1 MISSDEAAAAALRAR
16 ARELV
21 AQGYERMSIVD
32 GSRARELAALY
43 EELGHQVVVLKGAVP
58 PDDAACDV
66 CLLGSGLFTLYVR
79 RR

>member
-1 MISSDEAAAAALRAR
+1 MISSDEAAAALRAR

-32 GSRARELAALY
+32 GPRAKELAALY
-43 EELGHQVVVLKGAVP
+43 EELGNQVVVLKGAVP

-66 CLLGSGLFTLYVR
+66 CLIGPGVFTLFVR
-79 RR
+79 KR

>member
-1 MISSDEAAAAALRAR
+1 MISSDEAAAALRAR

-43 EELGHQVVVLKGAVP
+43 EELGQEVVVLKGAVP

-66 CLLGSGLFTLYVR
+66 CLVGPGLFTLYVR
-79 RR
+79 KR